1 MPETFKAFVL
11 DQKEGRLSGQVLDQS
26 PDSLPSNDVTIAVEY
41 SSLNYKDG
49 LAVTG
54 TGKIIRQF
62 PMIPG
67 IDLAGTVEHS
77 HCGAWQPGDRVVL
90 TGWGTGERY
99 PGGFTQKARAKS
111 EWLVK
116 IPDALSTKQ
125 AMSIGT
131 AGFTAMLCVL
141 ALEHQ
146 GLAPGSGEVVVTGAA
161 GGVGSVAVA
170 ILAKLGY
177 KVTASTGRAET
188 HDYLRSLG
196 ASEIVDRSVLGDV
209 SKKPLEAERWTAAV
223 DSVGGT
229 TLINL
234 LKTMQYGG
242 SVAACGLAGGADLA
256 TTVFPFILRGV
267 NLLGIDSVQ
276 CRMPKREQA
285 WTRLAA
291 DLSPAQ
297 MDHMTRVISLSE
309 VERYSKEILVGKIQG
324 RTVVDVNA

>member
-1 MPETFKAFVL
+1 MPENFKALVL
-11 DQKEGRLSGQVLDQS
+11 EQTDGRLVSQVREQS
-26 PDSLPSNDVTIAVEY
+26 TESLPSHDVTIAVEY

-62 PMIPG
+62 PMVPG

-77 HCGAWQPGDRVVL
+77 HCGAWNVGDRVVL
-90 TGWGTGERY
+90 TGWGIGERF
-99 PGGFTQKARAKS
+99 PGGYTQKARAKS

-116 IPDALSTKQ
+116 LPDSMTTKQ

-131 AGFTAMLCVL
+131 AGFTAMLSVM

-146 GLAPGSGEVVVTGAA
+146 GVTLSSGEVVVTGAA

-177 KVTASTGRAET
+177 RVTASTGRPET

-196 ASEIVDRSVLGDV
+196 ATAIIDRAVLSEP
-209 SKKPLEAERWTAAV
+209 SKKPLEAERWAGAV
-223 DSVGGT
+223 DSVGGA
-229 TLINL
+229 TLLNV
-234 LKTMQYGG
+234 LKTLQYGG
-242 SVAACGLAGGADLA
+242 SVAACGLAGGADLP

-276 CRMPKREQA
+276 SPMPQRQTA
-285 WTRLAA
+285 WSRLAT
-291 DLSPAQ
+291 DLSAAQ
-297 MDHMTRVISLSE
+297 LDHMTRVISLAE
-309 VERYSKEILVGKIQG
+309 VERYSKEILAGKVQG
-324 RTVVDVNA
+324 RIVVDVNA